1 MDFPMKTEQILL
13 FVGYLFEIRQVTG
26 KTAGKYLSALRTLHL
41 VEGFPEP
48 ALRPAIVQ
56 AVIKGKANYDEEVK
70 RLDPSK
76 ARLPVTLDV
85 LRLLKLTLSM
95 SDLTEK
101 KISLIQAVSL
111 ICFNGC
117 LRVGEVLAKES
128 RRIDPLNTLL
138 RKVGCLVQISI

>member
-1 MDFPMKTEQILL
+1 MNLSMPRESRNMQDSMPKILVQSVL
-13 FVGYLFEIRQVTG
+13 RG
-26 KTAGKYLSALRTLHL
+26 KSN
-41 VEGFPEP
+41 F
-48 ALRPAIVQ
+48 
-56 AVIKGKANYDEEVK
+56 DEEVK

-76 ARLPVTLDV
+76 VRLPVTLDV

-95 SDLTEK
+95 SELSERK
-101 KISLIQAVSL
+101 KSLISAVAL

-138 RKVGCLVQISI
+138 RKVT

>member
-1 MDFPMKTEQILL
+1 M
-13 FVGYLFEIRQVTG
+13 
-26 KTAGKYLSALRTLHL
+26 
-41 VEGFPEP
+41 
-48 ALRPAIVQ
+48 Q
-56 AVIKGKANYDEEVK
+56 AVLKGKANYDEEQK

-76 ARLPVTLDV
+76 HRLPVTLDI

-95 SDLTEK
+95 SELSEK
-101 KISLIQAVSL
+101 KMSLIIAVSL

-138 RKVGCLVQISI
+138 KKVGYLVQLIAMIYICI